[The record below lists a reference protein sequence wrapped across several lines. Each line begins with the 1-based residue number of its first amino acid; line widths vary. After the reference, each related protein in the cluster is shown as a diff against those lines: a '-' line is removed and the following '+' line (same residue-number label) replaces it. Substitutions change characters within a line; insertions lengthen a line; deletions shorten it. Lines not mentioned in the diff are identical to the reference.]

1 MSLQARFKLFF
12 WAAILAV
19 AILSLL
25 PIPIIV
31 PHELVSWQDKVHH
44 SVAYG
49 LLFLLA
55 ICAYGYRFT
64 LWRIGVVL
72 ALFGLLM
79 EIAQSMTAYR
89 YGDPLDFLANI
100 SGILLVGIA
109 YSLRGRRS

>member
-1 MSLQARFKLFF
+1 MSLQASFKIFF

-19 AILSLL
+19 MILSLL
-25 PIPIIV
+25 PITV

-55 ICAYGYRFT
+55 ISAYGYRFA

-109 YSLRGRRS
+109 YRLRRRRS

>member
-1 MSLQARFKLFF
+1 MSLQARFKFFF
-12 WAAILAV
+12 WTAILAV

-25 PIPIIV
+25 PIIV

-55 ICAYGYRFT
+55 FCAYGYRFT

>member
-1 MSLQARFKLFF
+1 MSLQTSFKLFF
-12 WAAILAV
+12 WLAILAV

-25 PIPIIV
+25 PISV
-31 PHELVSWQDKVHH
+31 PLELVSWQDKVHH
-44 SVAYG
+44 SIAYG

-55 ICAYGYRFT
+55 ILAYGYRFS
-64 LWRIGVVL
+64 LWKIGVIL

-100 SGILLVGIA
+100 SGILLVGIT
-109 YSLRGRRS
+109 YSLRRRGS